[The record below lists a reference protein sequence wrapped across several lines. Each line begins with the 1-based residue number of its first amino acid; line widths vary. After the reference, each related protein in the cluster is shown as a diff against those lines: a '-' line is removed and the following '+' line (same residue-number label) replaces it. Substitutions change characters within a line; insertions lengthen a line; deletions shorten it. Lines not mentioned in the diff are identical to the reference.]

1 MDWRI
6 IVLTNVFT
14 STLALGNGRRHTL
27 MGTATGLNGTIK
39 LVNENLRAGS
49 IEKEVSI
56 MTKEDINSLWGVRDH
71 LDEAFNRAGYDVC
84 IVYQDFFQNDAV
96 DVTDLR
102 TKKS

>member
-1 MDWRI
+1 
-6 IVLTNVFT
+6 
-14 STLALGNGRRHTL
+14 
-27 MGTATGLNGTIK
+27 
-39 LVNENLRAGS
+39 
-49 IEKEVSI
+49 

-102 TKKS
+102 TKKIVTFELENYPEKARNDYQNLVRDICNVVFKQS